1 MYSKNG
7 TDIISIDTKK
17 FLGKKIKRMDNFMK
31 LINKNPRKPPT
42 ISKKTLLQIEKVI
55 LERKKQHIKFGAN
68 QNIDNKNI
76 ISTNTFISRFIK
88 SKRIDSPSKISSFIK
103 KAKFFR

>member
-42 ISKKTLLQIEKVI
+42 ISKKNIITNRKSDL
-55 LERKKQHIKFGAN
+55 RKKKATY
-68 QNIDNKNI
+68 KVW
-76 ISTNTFISRFIK
+76 RK
-88 SKRIDSPSKISSFIK
+88 SKYR
-103 KAKFFR
+103 